1 MNAQSD
7 LLQFPHQNEF
17 LNTFSIS
24 LWPIFHPIGR
34 RPTNITMVVINS
46 MVAHN
51 LLTVFDC
58 QNVTMAMTVHK
69 FNVVWEEVFIQVS
82 QEREAYVI
90 LVWIN

>member
-1 MNAQSD
+1 
-7 LLQFPHQNEF
+7 
-17 LNTFSIS
+17 
-24 LWPIFHPIGR
+24 
-34 RPTNITMVVINS
+34 MVVINS